1 MKIRTFK
8 VRLYPTKEQE
18 KQMFFQAGC
27 ARHVYNWCLAFQKS
41 RYEDESIPKKEK
53 FIPAKGL
60 SKYFTAYK
68 KQEGNEWLKDC
79 DAMTLVVAYTDACTA
94 FKNFFKRPEVGYPK
108 FKSRNK
114 TTPAF
119 APRYD
124 NIKITENTVKIT
136 KIGTIKLARK
146 GYIPYMPDDMYPKI
160 KYSNPRI
167 TYNGIYW
174 SISVGLEEVQEQPKL
189 SPTALG
195 IDLGIKDL
203 AIVSDGTV
211 YKNINKTAHI
221 KKLEKKLKRMQRQVS
236 RKYEMNRQGNKY
248 NKTNNI
254 IKLEKEILKLQHKIT
269 DIRNNYRHTMTHQI
283 VQQKLNKVKQRKQVL
298 LDRLL
303 DNTID
308 TTTYKN
314 KAGELDEEISK
325 LNNTIKEITN
335 NYNNINNQI
344 NQLQQKKKQVAQI
357 KINKTYTKD
366 QIIEAIKNI
375 YVDGNKLE
383 IHININGILFK
394 DTLYI

>member
-27 ARHVYNWCLAFQKS
+27 ARHIYNWCLALQKS

-60 SKYFTAYK
+60 SKYLTAYK

-108 FKSRNK
+108 FKSKNK

-146 GYIPYMPDDMYPKI
+146 GYIPYIPDDMYPKI

-203 AIVSDGTV
+203 AIISDGTI

-254 IKLEKEILKLQHKIT
+254 VKLEKEILKLQHKIT

-283 VQQKLNKVKQRKQVL
+283 VQQKPERIVIEDLNVKGMMKNKHLSKAVAQQGFYEIKNQL
-298 LDRLL
+298 
-303 DNTID
+303 
-308 TTTYKN
+308 TYKCEDYGIELIVADRWYPSSQTCS
-314 KAGELDEEISK
+314 KCGYVRTGEERLK
-325 LNNTIKEITN
+325 LKDRTFICPKCGYTMDRDLNAA
-335 NYNNINNQI
+335 IN
-344 NQLQQKKKQVAQI
+344 LAQ
-357 KINKTYTKD
+357 Y
-366 QIIEAIKNI
+366 QPE
-375 YVDGNKLE
+375 
-383 IHININGILFK
+383 
-394 DTLYI
+394 

>member
-18 KQMFFQAGC
+18 KQLFFQAGC

-41 RYEDESIPKKEK
+41 RYDDENIPKKEK
-53 FIPAKGL
+53 FISAKGL

-79 DAMTLVVAYTDACTA
+79 DSMALVVAYTDACTA
-94 FKNFFKRPEVGYPK
+94 FKNFFKRPEMGYPK

-119 APRYD
+119 APHYQS
-124 NIKITENTVKIT
+124 IKITENTVKLP
-136 KIGTIKLARK
+136 KIGIIKLARK
-146 GYIPYMPDDMYPKI
+146 NYIPYMPDDMYPKI
-160 KYSNPRI
+160 KYSNPRV

-174 SISVGLEEVQEQPKL
+174 SISVGLEEVQEQL
-189 SPTALG
+189 DLNPTVLG

-203 AIVSDGTV
+203 AIVSDGTI

-221 KKLEKKLKRMQRQVS
+221 KKLEKKLKRMQKQVS

-254 IKLEKEILKLQHKIT
+254 VKLEKEILKLQHRIA

-283 VQQKLNKVKQRKQVL
+283 VDKKPQRVVIEDLNVKGMMKNKHLSKAIAQQGFNEIKNQLTYKCDDYGIELVVADRWYPSSQTCSKCGYVRTGKERLKLK
-298 LDRLL
+298 DRIFTCPKCGH
-303 DNTID
+303 TID
-308 TTTYKN
+308 R
-314 KAGELDEEISK
+314 D
-325 LNNTIKEITN
+325 LNAS
-335 NYNNINNQI
+335 IN
-344 NQLQQKKKQVAQI
+344 LAQYQP
-357 KINKTYTKD
+357 K
-366 QIIEAIKNI
+366 
-375 YVDGNKLE
+375 
-383 IHININGILFK
+383 
-394 DTLYI
+394 

>member
-18 KQMFFQAGC
+18 QQMFFQAGC
-27 ARHVYNWCLAFQKS
+27 ARHVYNWTLAFQKA

-79 DAMTLVVAYTDACTA
+79 DAMTLVIAYTDACTA
-94 FKNFFKRPEVGYPK
+94 FKNFFKRPEVGYPR

-119 APRYD
+119 APRYQ
-124 NIKITENTVKIT
+124 TVRFTSNTVKIT
-136 KIGTIKLARK
+136 NIGIIKLARK
-146 GYIPYMPDDMYPKI
+146 DFVPYEPSEMYPKI

-174 SISVGLEEVQEQPKL
+174 SISVGLEEVKEQPKL

-254 IKLEKEILKLQHKIT
+254 VKLEKEILKLQHKLA
-269 DIRNNYRHTMTHQI
+269 DIRTNYRHTMTHQI
-283 VQQKLNKVKQRKQVL
+283 VEKKPERIVIEDLNVKGMM
-298 LDRLL
+298 
-303 DNTID
+303 
-308 TTTYKN
+308 KN
-314 KAGELDEEISK
+314 KHLSKAVAQQGFNEIK
-325 LNNTIKEITN
+325 
-335 NYNNINNQI
+335 
-344 NQLQQKKKQVAQI
+344 NQLVYKCEDYGIELVLADRWYPSSQTCSKCGYVRTGKDKLKLKDRTFTCPECGHKMDRDLNASINLAQ
-357 KINKTYTKD
+357 YQTK
-366 QIIEAIKNI
+366 
-375 YVDGNKLE
+375 
-383 IHININGILFK
+383 
-394 DTLYI
+394 